1 MVLIELVPLT
11 TFVNVANV
19 LLEALFLAVI
29 LQKKNISATTAA
41 NQTQLKCFF
50 SKKVRSI
57 KKKTCFSK
65 LTAEK
70 Y

>member
-19 LLEALFLAVI
+19 LLEALFLVVI
-29 LQKKNISATTAA
+29 LQKNISATTAA

-50 SKKVRSI
+50 PKRYE
-57 KKKTCFSK
+57 
-65 LTAEK
+65 A
-70 Y
+70 